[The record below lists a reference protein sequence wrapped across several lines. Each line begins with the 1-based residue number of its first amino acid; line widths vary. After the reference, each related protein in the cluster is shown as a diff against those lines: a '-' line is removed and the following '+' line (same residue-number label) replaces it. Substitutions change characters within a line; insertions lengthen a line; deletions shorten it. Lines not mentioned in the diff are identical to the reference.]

1 MTKAYKINVNRC
13 KCGVNNISFRYT
25 DKTELL
31 DIISFLDPR
40 TKSLPYISA
49 EEREIIHDKLL
60 DTLVNYETSRD
71 GSGTHD
77 SANTGTGS
85 NNSAEVGKAQTKDR
99 LTNLLGSM
107 YGTVSKPQSGS
118 SMKKNMSQEV
128 KNYIAADSAFMKDC
142 PLSW

>member
-1 MTKAYKINVNRC
+1 MLNAR
-13 KCGVNNISFRYT
+13 
-25 DKTELL
+25 
-31 DIISFLDPR
+31 
-40 TKSLPYISA
+40 
-49 EEREIIHDKLL
+49 L
-60 DTLVNYETSRD
+60 DTYLVSRGTSWD
-71 GSGTHD
+71 SSGTHD
-77 SANTGTGS
+77 LANTGTGS
-85 NNSAEVGKAQTKDR
+85 NNSEEVGEAQTKDR

>member
-40 TKSLPYISA
+40 SKSLPYISA
-49 EEREIIHDKLL
+49 EEHETIHDKLL
-60 DTLVNYETSRD
+60 DALVNYETSRD
-71 GSGTHD
+71 SSGTHD
-77 SANTGTGS
+77 LANTGTGS
-85 NNSAEVGKAQTKDR
+85 NNSEEVGEAQTKDR

-107 YGTVSKPQSGS
+107 YGTESKPQSGS
-118 SMKKNMSQEV
+118 
-128 KNYIAADSAFMKDC
+128 
-142 PLSW
+142 